1 MSSEIRIN
9 ISIFRLFPAEVCKS
23 CLKKQQQIEAGNTTK
38 VVTVDKSSATDPITS
53 ADLELEL
60 LKELKFDMEDVK
72 KLEDHSDQSTID
84 LTAAKRE
91 ADHSEKMCP
100 LCGKIYSSNIM
111 FDTFQEHVES
121 HFVDELP
128 STELSL
134 ERNFEV
140 ISHSVGNF

>member
-1 MSSEIRIN
+1 MKKSQRFLT
-9 ISIFRLFPAEVCKS
+9 FRLFPAEVCKS
-23 CLKKQQQIEAGNTTK
+23 CLKKQQQIEAGSPK
-38 VVTVDKSSATDPITS
+38 VATVDKSSATDPITS

-72 KLEDHSDQSTID
+72 KLEDLNDQSTID

-91 ADHSEKMCP
+91 ADHAEKMCP
-100 LCGKIYSSNIM
+100 LCGKVYSSNIM

-121 HFVDELP
+121 HFVDDMPAAELA
-128 STELSL
+128 L